1 VRVLIPTQYKDI
13 HAQVVQRALQS
24 LGHTAVL
31 WYGGDLP
38 TQQTLSWA
46 LAPGARPELSL
57 QGSEPVEGEFDV
69 VWLRR
74 RMGPTLPEDIDPAD
88 LPFVQREWRQCLRG
102 VWATI
107 APRAFWVNPVLA
119 ADRGESKLAQL
130 ALAAEVGLSIPPTLC
145 SSDPDRIRAFL
156 RSHPGQTIY
165 KPFTATQWRTEEG
178 TAYLFT
184 AVVDE
189 DELDDESLRACPG
202 LFQPRIDKSHELRVT
217 FMGQHTFVTRLDSQ
231 SLAVA
236 QVDWRAGTRALA
248 LSRDALPAEVEAR
261 CRALMARF
269 GLVFACFDF
278 IVTPRGEHVFLEL
291 NQMGQFLWLEELD
304 PSLRLLDA
312 FCAMLTQARPDFEWS
327 EPGTLSFADFH
338 DEALDARID
347 ARHVE
352 HGFSHLLEDE
362 GRP

>member
-13 HAQVVQRALQS
+13 HAQVVQRALHS

-46 LAPGARPELSL
+46 LAPGGSPALWL
-57 QGSEPVEGEFDV
+57 QGSEPIEGEFDV

-74 RMGPTLPEDIDPAD
+74 RMGPTLPEDLDPAD

-102 VWATI
+102 VWSTI

-119 ADRGESKLAQL
+119 ADRAESKLAQL
-130 ALAAEVGLSIPPTLC
+130 AAASEVGLSIPPTLC
-145 SSDPDRIRAFL
+145 STDPDRIRAFL

-178 TAYLFT
+178 AAYLFT
-184 AVVDE
+184 SVVGEDDLDE
-189 DELDDESLRACPG
+189 ESLRACPG
-202 LFQPRIDKSHELRVT
+202 IFQPRLEKAHELRVT
-217 FMGQHTFVTRLDSQ
+217 FVGQHLFVTRLDSQ
-231 SLAVA
+231 ALQVS
-236 QVDWRAGTRALA
+236 QVDWRAGTRAIG
-248 LSRDALPAEVEAR
+248 LSRDSLPADLEAR
-261 CRALMARF
+261 CRALMGHF

-312 FCAMLTQARPDFEWS
+312 FCSLLVQARPDFEWR
-327 EPGTLSFADFH
+327 EPGPLSFADFH
-338 DEALDARID
+338 DEALDAQVD
-347 ARHVE
+347 ARHVP
-352 HGFSHLLEDE
+352 HRFSHLLEDE